1 MKPEQTSSALA
12 IGFCWAGHA
21 LMHILGGLYLTV
33 ILVLEK
39 DWQLGYDELL
49 RLWTL
54 GSLLIGVGAPLAGW
68 LGDRWSEVRMLAVF
82 FLLSGA
88 GALIAGFSTGETG
101 LWIGLAV
108 MGLGCSIFHPVGMA
122 MTVRH
127 AETGGRSMAWFGISG
142 SIGVALAGIIAGVLA
157 GWQGWRAAFL
167 VPGVVSLALGVAF
180 YALAVLGFVGDRG
193 TGDARPQAQPSRGD
207 VVRAFL
213 ILTVTMTAGGM
224 IANCMQIALPKL
236 LELQLGSWLGSGV
249 AGIGGLVTVINL
261 TATLPQMLGGHLAD
275 RQSLK
280 RVYLGALG
288 MQTVMMLI
296 LASVGGLAV
305 IAVASLVL
313 MTMQI
318 QAPAEN
324 LLLARY
330 TPGRNRGA
338 VFGARYVLSFGI
350 GPLSV
355 QMAAYFFGRFGGFDS
370 LYLTLGGFAVC
381 GVLAALL
388 LPDERRESV
397 EAAAD

>member
-1 MKPEQTSSALA
+1 MERGQSSSPLA

-21 LMHILGGLYLTV
+21 LMHILQGLYLTV
-33 ILVLEK
+33 VLVLEK

-54 GSLLIGVGAPLAGW
+54 GSLLIGLGAPLAGW
-68 LGDRWSEVRMLAVF
+68 LGDRWSEARMLAVF

-88 GALIAGFSTGETG
+88 GALIAGLSTGETG

-127 AETGGRSMAWFGISG
+127 SVAGGRSMAWFGIAG
-142 SIGVALAGIIAGVLA
+142 SIGVALAGIVAGVLA

-167 VPGVVSLALGVAF
+167 APAALSLVLGVAL
-180 YALAVLGFVGDRG
+180 YALAALGFVVDRG
-193 TGDARPQAQPSRGD
+193 KGDAQKQAQPSRGD

-224 IANCMQIALPKL
+224 LANCMQIALPKL
-236 LELQLGSWLGSGV
+236 LELQLGDWLGSGV
-249 AGIGGLVTVINL
+249 AGIGGVVTLINL

-275 RQSLK
+275 RFSL
-280 RVYLGALG
+280 RWVYLAALG
-288 MQTVMMLI
+288 TQTVMMLV

-305 IAVASLVL
+305 VAVASLVL

-350 GPLSV
+350 SPLSV
-355 QMAAYFFGRFGGFDS
+355 QLAAYFFGRFGGFDS
-370 LYLTLGGFAVC
+370 LYLTLAGFAVC

-388 LPDERRESV
+388 LPDERRET
-397 EAAAD
+397 AAMAAD